1 MKEAEALRPLLME
14 EIDITKE
21 PEDEKILELIDRLIL
36 EEEITRRLPVKRKLE
51 VRQELFYSV
60 RRLDVLQ
67 ELLDDPEVTEIMV
80 NGCDTIFAEKQG
92 KIFHYE
98 NSFF

>member
-1 MKEAEALRPLLME
+1 MKEAEALRPLLLE

-21 PEDEKILELIDRLIL
+21 PEDDKILELIDRLIL
-36 EEEITRRLPVKRKLE
+36 GEEITRKLPVKRKLE

-67 ELLDDPEVTEIMV
+67 ELLDDPDVTEIMV
-80 NGCDTIFAEKQG
+80 NGYDTIFVEKRG
-92 KIFHYE
+92 KIFFYGKQ
-98 NSFF
+98 FT